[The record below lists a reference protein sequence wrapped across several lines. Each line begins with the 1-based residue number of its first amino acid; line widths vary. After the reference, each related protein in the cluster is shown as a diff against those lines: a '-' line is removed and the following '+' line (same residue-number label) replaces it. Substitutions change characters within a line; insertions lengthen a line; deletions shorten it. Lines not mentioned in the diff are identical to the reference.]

1 MTRGPQSYLGKPKV
15 TSLIQ
20 EFKGWAL
27 RGKSYL
33 KIKTLIDAEY
43 FIKKIT
49 MTAGVAIVAWL
60 SNFVVS
66 SIITAH
72 FSTVSWRGRSSE
84 NKFIFCVQSSSGV
97 LMHTRV
103 TGSMKAFW
111 RTKHDLVDTVAG
123 HCRQRWKVLDLYAKL
138 LAHIPS
144 LPFVLFEEVVRKGN
158 TCIALWQSKC

>member
-27 RGKSYL
+27 MGKSYL

-72 FSTVSWRGRSSE
+72 FSTVS
-84 NKFIFCVQSSSGV
+84 
-97 LMHTRV
+97 
-103 TGSMKAFW
+103 
-111 RTKHDLVDTVAG
+111 
-123 HCRQRWKVLDLYAKL
+123 
-138 LAHIPS
+138 
-144 LPFVLFEEVVRKGN
+144 
-158 TCIALWQSKC
+158 